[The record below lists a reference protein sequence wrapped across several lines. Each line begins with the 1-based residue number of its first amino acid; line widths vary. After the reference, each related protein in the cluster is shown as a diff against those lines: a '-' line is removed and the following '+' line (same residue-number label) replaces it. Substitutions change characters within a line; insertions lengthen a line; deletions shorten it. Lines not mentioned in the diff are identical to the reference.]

1 MIMWFSQIN
10 DGMRSVIHILYK
22 KPPSTTC
29 SRTTFTFWLVH
40 KVNTQISIM
49 FFLAHDCF
57 FSCSGLT
64 YKNFL
69 IETRAQFLLLCLHWY
84 GTFV

>member
-22 KPPSTTC
+22 NPPSTTC
-29 SRTTFTFWLVH
+29 SGTTFTFWLMH

-49 FFLAHDCF
+49 FF
-57 FSCSGLT
+57 
-64 YKNFL
+64 FL
-69 IETRAQFLLLCLHWY
+69 FRANIQKLFIETRAQFLILCLHWY
-84 GTFV
+84 GTFM